1 VENRK
6 SINGEMLTRDETV
19 NKNKGLIWKAANRYR
34 RVGESKG
41 LEPHDLFSICAIGL
55 IKAYDRFDP
64 DTYDV
69 KFSTYAF
76 PMMFG
81 EVQRYLRDNA
91 GDLKFS
97 RTIYELSSKILK
109 AEMQDEPIQT
119 LMIHFD
125 EDEVAVKNALYLIY
139 NNKAK
144 SINTVVHQG
153 SDGDDITLEE
163 NLGNNDL
170 SDYSSIN
177 VNEFLESLSE
187 RDRKMVEL
195 TMQGMKQAEI
205 GKQLGVTQVQVS
217 RLMRKL
223 YDYTETFFGYPL
235 GYFQDRPNI
244 SIQEGEK
251 KMKDKVKK
259 GKSRALKGDIEKAK
273 ELLATTKRKNS
284 SIAKET
290 GVSEQSVHY
299 WAKKIRTPEV
309 DEAPVTISH
318 IEPIT
323 INVEPLTIEKT
334 VEEVQN
340 KIQKIEEQ
348 IFSSMG
354 VPKEFLPEEP
364 QIAHNPFDDF
374 IDDMALEARKKA
386 EEKEAFEKHLAGVKE
401 QEDKEN
407 QLIEETD
414 QIFTYAAQKEGV
426 NSSELNTIFKRVGHV
441 AATSGL
447 KKLNVTV
454 AVSTEKLP
462 SLRGSY

>member
-19 NKNKGLIWKAANRYR
+19 EKNKKLIWSAANRYR
-34 RVGESKG
+34 RVGESRG

-81 EVQRYLRDNA
+81 EVQRYFRDNA

-119 LMIHFD
+119 LMVHFD

-144 SINTVVHQG
+144 SFSVVIFQG
-153 SDGDDITLEE
+153 EDQDITLEDQV
-163 NLGNNDL
+163 GNNDL
-170 SDYSSIN
+170 TDYTTIH

-205 GKQLGVTQVQVS
+205 GEKIGVTQVQVS
-217 RLMRKL
+217 RLMKKL

-235 GYFQDRPNI
+235 GYFQDRSNI
-244 SIQEGEK
+244 SIGEGEK
-251 KMKDKVKK
+251 KMKDKIKK
-259 GKSRALKGDIEKAK
+259 AKSRTKIGDLEKAK
-273 ELLATTKRKNS
+273 ELLATTKWKQPR
-284 SIAKET
+284 IVKET

-299 WAKKIRTPEV
+299 WAKKIREPQAE
-309 DEAPVTISH
+309 EAPVTI
-318 IEPIT
+318 
-323 INVEPLTIEKT
+323 
-334 VEEVQN
+334 
-340 KIQKIEEQ
+340 
-348 IFSSMG
+348 
-354 VPKEFLPEEP
+354 
-364 QIAHNPFDDF
+364 
-374 IDDMALEARKKA
+374 
-386 EEKEAFEKHLAGVKE
+386 
-401 QEDKEN
+401 
-407 QLIEETD
+407 
-414 QIFTYAAQKEGV
+414 FT
-426 NSSELNTIFKRVGHV
+426 
-441 AATSGL
+441 
-447 KKLNVTV
+447 
-454 AVSTEKLP
+454 VSTEKLP
-462 SLRGSY
+462 SLRGAY